1 MATLNN
7 VIAILYRRED
17 VDEEEFDEEDRKKIE
32 EQNESGVSLR
42 HCTLTPLEILD
53 GYETIVN
60 GHRVFIP
67 KNSNNYQMLMINDP
81 SAQNEEF
88 IYGFPI
94 SVNEY
99 NDNDKRELITVMKN
113 DKLYNLILFQNFEKD
128 RTEELVTFTNDY
140 IRQGNITYIVDP
152 NNYDGTLKILQA
164 DVEAL
169 KQNYPNAKMI
179 TLKPASKPTP
189 ETKEEPKK
197 EESKPVIKKLE
208 IYSDKIFDEISKYVV
223 CQDEALRTI
232 SSIFTRNYIA
242 KKPSLKSN
250 FILCGPTGVGKTEI
264 FRRLA
269 QVISLPIIQEDSSEF
284 TAAGYVDRS
293 VTTILV
299 KLLIAANWDLEAAQQ
314 GIIYFDEVDKKAGDD
329 LSVTKGAVID
339 AFLKMME
346 GHEYLVET
354 PEKKNVMINT
364 SRITF
369 AFGGAF
375 TGIEKY
381 ANIGN
386 NQIGFTRESKE
397 IDPKLIY
404 NDNSI
409 IRYGLKKEF
418 VSRCNIIV
426 LNPFHVPE
434 LIKAMKNS
442 EISYLKEYRDLLMS
456 ERNIEFIYD
465 DDTIRAIAE
474 KANKLGEGVRS
485 VKKIVET
492 AIAESEFYTM
502 SSQYRKYKQLIITPE
517 TIENN
522 KKFILR

>member
-1 MATLNN
+1 MASMNN
-7 VIAILYRRED
+7 VIAILYQRTD
-17 VDEEEFDEEDRKKIE
+17 VEEEEFDEEDRKKIE
-32 EQNESGVSLR
+32 EQNKNGVPLR

-53 GYETIVN
+53 GYETVVN

-67 KNSNNYQMLMINDP
+67 KNSNNSQMKMINDP
-81 SAQNEEF
+81 AGQNDEF

-94 SVNEY
+94 PVNEY
-99 NDNDKRELITVMKN
+99 NDSDKREIITVMKN
-113 DKLYNLILFQNFEKD
+113 EKLYNLILFQNFEKD
-128 RTEELVTFTNDY
+128 RKDELVTFTNDY
-140 IRQGNITYIVDP
+140 IRQGNITFIVDP
-152 NNYDGTLKILQA
+152 TNYNSTLTMLHA
-164 DVEAL
+164 DVEVL
-169 KQNYPNAKMI
+169 KRNYPNAEMI
-179 TLKPASKPTP
+179 TVKPASNPEP
-189 ETKEEPKK
+189 QEETKKVEKAKPK
-197 EESKPVIKKLE
+197 IE

-264 FRRLA
+264 FRCLA
-269 QVISLPIIQEDSSEF
+269 KAISLPIIQEDSSEF

-293 VTTILV
+293 VNTILL
-299 KLLIAANWDLEAAQQ
+299 KLLIAANWDIEAAQQ
-314 GIIYFDEVDKKAGDD
+314 GIVYFDEVDKKAGND

-346 GHEYLVET
+346 GHQYMVET
-354 PEKKNVMINT
+354 PDKKSILLDT
-364 SRITF
+364 SRIVF

-386 NQIGFTRESKE
+386 NQIGFARESKE

-404 NDNSI
+404 NDDSI

-426 LNPFHVPE
+426 LNPFHVSE
-434 LIKAMKNS
+434 LIKVMRSS

-465 DDTIRAIAE
+465 DNTIRAIAE
-474 KANKLGEGVRS
+474 KADKLGQGVRS
-485 VKKIVET
+485 IKKIVET

-517 TIENN
+517 TIEDN
-522 KKFILR
+522 KKYILR